1 MITISA
7 DDLINMNDKA
17 DIYNFHV
24 DLTYA
29 KEDNLLFGERI
40 YDENAQLWLHR
51 ELADIVCRAAQ
62 MCFEEHNL
70 HFVLY
75 DGLRT
80 IEAQEAMMHTQ
91 RVKDNPQWLEP
102 PRLLTPPGYGGHP
115 RGMAVDIGVVTPDG
129 QVIDMGCPFDY
140 LANNPN
146 VEHNPA
152 HRDYP
157 HTPEVTA
164 NRKILDDCMINAA
177 QELGTPLNLLTEEW
191 WDFRLPREY
200 YNQFAPISKTILPKN
215 TP

>member
-51 ELADIVCRAAQ
+51 EL
-62 MCFEEHNL
+62 
-70 HFVLY
+70 
-75 DGLRT
+75 
-80 IEAQEAMMHTQ
+80 
-91 RVKDNPQWLEP
+91 
-102 PRLLTPPGYGGHP
+102 
-115 RGMAVDIGVVTPDG
+115 AVDIGVVTPDG